1 MARRSFM
8 SGKEGEAAQALG
20 KKSSSVDGAKSI
32 LEDFNINQES
42 LSKLKND
49 TEIVGAIFE
58 GLMKGTAGLWSM
70 LFSNE
75 MKSSST
81 ETQFSLRTHEIKGKE
96 EKRVL
101 IAPFTCAKYL
111 AAVLRSAKTL
121 GILKM
126 EISGK
131 TIQADKEKGE
141 IYVIF
146 SSQSKP
152 EIKSEP
158 EDTKQ

>member
-8 SGKEGEAAQALG
+8 SGKEGEAAQSLG

-42 LSKLKND
+42 LSNLKND
-49 TEIVGAIFE
+49 TEIVGAIFK

-75 MKSSST
+75 VKLSST
-81 ETQFSLRTHEIKGKE
+81 EAQFSLRMYEIKGKE
-96 EKRVL
+96 EKKTL
-101 IAPFTCAKYL
+101 IAPFTCAKYF

-121 GILKM
+121 DILSM

-131 TIQADKEKGE
+131 TIEADKETGK

-146 SSQSKP
+146 SSESEPKT
-152 EIKSEP
+152 EP